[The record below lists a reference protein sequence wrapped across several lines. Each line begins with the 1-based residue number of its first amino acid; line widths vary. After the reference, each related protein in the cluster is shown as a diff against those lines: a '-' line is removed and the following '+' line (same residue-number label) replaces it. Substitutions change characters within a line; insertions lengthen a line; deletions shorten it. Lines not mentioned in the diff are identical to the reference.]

1 MGRIARCWIAE
12 GFSKSV
18 IVQVQKYHQARY
30 GVQRTVGIDTADKV
44 FFQAKVVKS
53 RNDGDRL
60 GGLENEFLK
69 VNRCISNNAIN
80 CSGVR
85 LTSSPVLMPAIVV
98 WFVKR
103 VEGVRKSCKK
113 EILFFQAR
121 SWSSLPPTMDSIIE
135 LQRQNHE
142 EIERFERAL
151 YMLLSRNQPTH
162 ESKLLNEHKASQ
174 VLDRI
179 SSRATALNNLYS
191 DGGARKAEIELL
203 SAPQQQND
211 LSEFYSRLVK
221 IQEHHSKYPD
231 ATPGGFDLELAA
243 LLEEGNQDGIDDE
256 YEEED
261 RVYYFSIIL

>member
-1 MGRIARCWIAE
+1 
-12 GFSKSV
+12 
-18 IVQVQKYHQARY
+18 
-30 GVQRTVGIDTADKV
+30 
-44 FFQAKVVKS
+44 
-53 RNDGDRL
+53 
-60 GGLENEFLK
+60 
-69 VNRCISNNAIN
+69 
-80 CSGVR
+80 
-85 LTSSPVLMPAIVV
+85 
-98 WFVKR
+98 
-103 VEGVRKSCKK
+103 
-113 EILFFQAR
+113 
-121 SWSSLPPTMDSIIE
+121 MDSIIE

-151 YMLLSRNQPTH
+151 YTLLSRNQPTH

-179 SSRATALNNLYS
+179 SSRVTALNNLYA
-191 DGGARKAEIELL
+191 DQGGRKAEIELL

-261 RVYYFSIIL
+261 RECHCVAIVLYIIFTIRVS